1 MKAYVL
7 QDIGRLECKEV
18 LKPALKPGEVLVAVN
33 YAGICGSDIPRI
45 YETGTYSFP
54 LIPGHEF
61 SGTVVEAADSESEG
75 WLHKNVGIF
84 PLIPCKECF
93 TCRRQEYEMCRK
105 YSYLGS
111 RCDGGFAEYAAVPV
125 WNLLELPGQMELREA
140 AMLEPAAVSL
150 HAVRKL
156 SLTENCTVAVFG
168 LGTIGGIITQ
178 WLAYYGVK
186 NVLATGHRKEAGD
199 VMRQAADAG
208 YQYRLAQE
216 TDASEWVMEETKGQG
231 ADIVID
237 CVGNSKS
244 VSDALKS
251 VRPGGQILEM
261 ANPAGDICLAK
272 DIYWQVLRKQVTLK
286 GTWNSSF
293 LHRKDDDW
301 NTVVQACCE
310 GRLNL
315 SLLITHE
322 LPFEELPRG
331 LQIMKEKR
339 EYRNKVM
346 IKINGSC

>member
-7 QDIGRLECKEV
+7 EGIGKLEYKEAERPV
-18 LKPALKPGEVLVAVN
+18 LKQDEVLVAVK

-45 YETGTYSFP
+45 FETGTYSFP

-61 SGTVVEAADSESEG
+61 SGTVVDTADKKNER
-75 WLHKNVGIF
+75 WLHKRVGIF

-93 TCRRQEYEMCRK
+93 TCQRQEYEMCRK

-111 RCDGGFAEYAAVPV
+111 RCDGGFAEYVAVPV
-125 WNLLELPGQMELREA
+125 WNLLELPDKMSLKEA

-156 SLTENCTVAVFG
+156 ELTDGCTAAVFG
-168 LGTIGGIITQ
+168 LGTIGGIIAQ

-186 NVLATGHRKEAGD
+186 NVLATGHRRESGE
-199 VMRQAADAG
+199 VMKQAADKN
-208 YQYRLAQE
+208 YKYRLAQE
-216 TDASEWVMEETKGQG
+216 TDAAEWILEETDGQG

-251 VRPGGQILEM
+251 IRPGGQILEM
-261 ANPAGDICLAK
+261 ANPAGDIFLNK
-272 DIYWQVLRKQVTLK
+272 DIYWQLLRKQVTLK

-293 LHRKDDDW
+293 LHKEDDDW
-301 NTVVQACCE
+301 NTVMQACCE
-310 GRLNL
+310 DKLKL
-315 SLLITHE
+315 SALITHE
-322 LPFEELPRG
+322 LPFAELHRG
-331 LQIMKEKR
+331 LSIMKEKK

-346 IKINGSC
+346 IKIGE

>member
-7 QDIGRLECKEV
+7 EEIGKLEYKETER
-18 LKPALKPGEVLVAVN
+18 PALKPEEVLVAVK

-45 YETGTYSFP
+45 FETGTYSFP

-61 SGTVVEAADSESEG
+61 SGTVVEAADKRNEE
-75 WLHKNVGIF
+75 WLYKNVGIF

-93 TCRRQEYEMCRK
+93 SCQKQEYEMCRK

-125 WNLLELPGQMELREA
+125 WNLLEIPDKMSLKEA

-156 SLTENCTVAVFG
+156 ELTEGCTAAVFG

-199 VMRQAADAG
+199 VMKQAADEN

-216 TDASEWVMEETKGQG
+216 TDTAEWVLAETEGQG
-231 ADIVID
+231 ADIIID

-244 VSDALKS
+244 VMDALKS

-261 ANPAGDICLAK
+261 ANPAGDIFLNK
-272 DIYWQVLRKQVTLK
+272 NVYWQLLRKQVTLK

-293 LHRKDDDW
+293 LHEQSDDW
-301 NTVVQACCE
+301 NTVIQACCE
-310 GRLNL
+310 GKLKL
-315 SLLITHE
+315 SALITHE
-322 LPFEELPRG
+322 LPLFELPKG
-331 LQIMKEKR
+331 LEIMRKKI

-346 IKINGSC
+346 IKM